1 MNDQKLDEVISALDP
16 LFDMAGVTEAIYAH
30 ADETKAQNE
39 LLSRIADAL
48 DRLAPPPATTS
59 AYDDHN
65 LVVDGKGE

>member
-1 MNDQKLDEVISALDP
+1 MNDQKLDEVISALDG
-16 LFDMAGVTEAIYAH
+16 LCDIADVTQAIYAH

-39 LLSRIADAL
+39 LLTRIADAL

-59 AYDDHN
+59 AYDVHN

>member
-1 MNDQKLDEVISALDP
+1 MNDQKLDEFITTLD
-16 LFDMAGVTEAIYAH
+16 
-30 ADETKAQNE
+30 E
-39 LLSRIADAL
+39 LLTRIADAL